1 MSYYVHYY
9 LISLIHNGRVC
20 ECTRLNYLPLDILY
34 RDNETTI
41 TRDILPRDIETSI
54 RNELRKYPTGMVV
67 GFGSETSQ
75 LLAIIGGVSNL
86 TQVSYSSAADEL
98 DGKDQYPFLRRVI
111 PPVSEISKAGA
122 DYFT

>member
-1 MSYYVHYY
+1 MSYYY
-9 LISLIHNGRVC
+9 LISLIINGR
-20 ECTRLNYLPLDILY
+20 ECTRPNSYLPLDILY

-41 TRDILPRDIETSI
+41 TRDILPRGIETSI
-54 RNELRKYPTGMVV
+54 RNELLKYPTGMVV
-67 GFGSETSQ
+67 GFRSETSQ